1 MPLPIK
7 YEDFD
12 PDFIDQKLNSFLEEP
27 PTKKI
32 LSEYDHW
39 LKTGKVPKNEA
50 YESAK
55 DFCISPLPETQ
66 APESLVDRLKRVQAD
81 PYSFFNVL
89 TSPQPNDRDRLLNL
103 HEDLCGAARSTM
115 AKKNKDYATDQDVFR
130 NFRMFGGLGILVR
143 ASDKLARLRTF
154 EERNE
159 FSVSDESLRDTIED
173 LINYA
178 VIYLAYKQEGK

>member
-1 MPLPIK
+1 MPM
-7 YEDFD
+7 
-12 PDFIDQKLNSFLEEP
+12 
-27 PTKKI
+27 
-32 LSEYDHW
+32 
-39 LKTGKVPKNEA
+39 PKNQA

-55 DFCISPLPETQ
+55 DFCISPFSAPFS
-66 APESLVDRLKRVQAD
+66 APEEGYEALRNLVCK
-81 PYSFFNVL
+81 F
-89 TSPQPNDRDRLLNL
+89 NDRDKLLAL
-103 HEDLCGAARSTM
+103 HTDLCEAARSTM
-115 AKKNKDYATDQDVFR
+115 KKKNQDYATNDDVFR